1 MTATVFSTLSGKL
14 AGKHPELGVLV
25 REDGMVLRP
34 KHGGNKLAWTKGTFN
49 KTGKSGKGYCRVRIG
64 SNKKAYVHVLVAETF
79 IDNPCH
85 KTQVD
90 HINRIRTDNH
100 VQNLRW
106 VTPAENNR
114 NTSSY
119 LDADDLGVRWC
130 EDHKEA
136 SKRYMRKRRQDPEF
150 RKKEAE
156 RCKQWRTKKK
166 AEQSAQPS

>member
-49 KTGKSGKGYCRVRIG
+49 KTGRSDKVYCRVRVG
-64 SNKKAYVHVLVAETF
+64 SNQKAYVHVLVAETF

-90 HINRIRTDNH
+90 HINRIRTDNR
-100 VQNLRW
+100 VENLRW
-106 VTPAENNR
+106 ATASENQR
-114 NTSSY
+114 NTERY
-119 LDADDLGVRWC
+119 DNATDLGVRWC
-130 EDHKEA
+130 DDYKEA
-136 SKRYMRKRRQDPEF
+136 NRRYMRIKR
-150 RKKEAE
+150 A
-156 RCKQWRTKKK
+156 KKK
-166 AEQSAQPS
+166 AEQ